1 MVGRGGGSLVHRGSL
16 VYRGSLV
23 SRGSLVYRGSLV
35 SRDRDVSRGSLV
47 DRVLGLAVIGDISDV
62 AVVAIHVVVDVLG
75 PAVGE
80 SHGVG
85 ALGIAGAIAGLSG
98 VEGRLGVVIGHSIGV
113 GVGKH
118 LISVCLGM
126 VGRGSVVGRGRSVV
140 GRGSLNYG
148 SMVGRGGVDHMSMV
162 GRGGSMVDG
171 GSNLHHRGVV
181 DWGSLVEAAGRSS
194 MDGMGMGTISSSQGH
209 KGRDAQENLGVEG
222 DGQVSGQ
229 LSTTGSRE

>member
-1 MVGRGGGSLVHRGSL
+1 MVGRGGGRLVHRGSL
-16 VYRGSLV
+16 VSWGGGV
-23 SRGSLVYRGSLV
+23 SRGG
-35 SRDRDVSRGSLV
+35 LV
-47 DRVLGLAVIGDISDV
+47 DGVLGLAVIGDISDV

-118 LISVCLGM
+118 LISVGLGM

-148 SMVGRGGVDHMSMV
+148 SMVGRGGVNHRGMV

-181 DWGSLVEAAGRSS
+181 DWGSLVEATGRSS
-194 MDGMGMGTISSSQGH
+194 MDGMGTGTISSSQRQ

-222 DGQVSGQ
+222 DKLVSGQ
-229 LSTTGSRE
+229 LSTTHLHCSGLFAGL